1 MIFGAWY
8 LGEVAAEIF
17 ELTDQPVLGFV
28 DPEPAEHLKTV
39 DVFPEDASAFV
50 AIGTNPIREYV
61 CNRLLAHSRRLK
73 SIFHPSAIVSA
84 SATLGENTFLAE
96 YSVVRTAV
104 TAGDGLSLQAGGVIS
119 HHCKVGNFVSIGP
132 NAAIGSK
139 ARIGDRTLIG
149 IGATIKPGIQI
160 GPDCTIGAGA
170 VVVRDIPAERTVV
183 GNPARSIKS
192 FDSGTRERQSNWK
205 TNQVW

>member
-1 MIFGAWY
+1 MNDPQGPVLIFGAWY

-73 SIFHPSAIVSA
+73 SIFIQVPS
-84 SATLGENTFLAE
+84 
-96 YSVVRTAV
+96 SV
-104 TAGDGLSLQAGGVIS
+104 LQQHWEKIPSLQ
-119 HHCKVGNFVSIGP
+119 NTP
-132 NAAIGSK
+132 
-139 ARIGDRTLIG
+139 
-149 IGATIKPGIQI
+149 
-160 GPDCTIGAGA
+160 
-170 VVVRDIPAERTVV
+170 
-183 GNPARSIKS
+183 S
-192 FDSGTRERQSNWK
+192 FALP
-205 TNQVW
+205 